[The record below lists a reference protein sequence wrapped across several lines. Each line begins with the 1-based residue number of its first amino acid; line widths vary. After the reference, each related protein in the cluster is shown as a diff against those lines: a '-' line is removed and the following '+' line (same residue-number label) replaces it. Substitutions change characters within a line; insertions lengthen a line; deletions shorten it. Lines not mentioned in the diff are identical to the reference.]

1 MKKFL
6 IAILSTSTVTLTYA
20 ENSSHSTTSRDNNVG
35 ISKQNKDVANS
46 ISENHLHMNIG
57 ISKENKGTDKV
68 GSNKNEP
75 APSKNKVKQLI
86 IPNLVG
92 TSK

>member
-6 IAILSTSTVTLTYA
+6 ITILCTSTVALVYA

-35 ISKQNKDVANS
+35 MSKQNMNVANA
-46 ISENHLHMNIG
+46 SEKN
-57 ISKENKGTDKV
+57 
-68 GSNKNEP
+68 SNMSSDKNEP